1 MDAVLFREVRFT
13 ASHHYGVPG
22 RTAEENR
29 ALFGG
34 QVVPHEHAWRVR
46 VEIRGPIDPVTGF
59 AADLASVDRA
69 LDRLLGGWDGG
80 DLNQCVPEV
89 AEGRMQP
96 STESLARWIFERL
109 SLDVRAPA
117 RLGKVYVWECP
128 ELGACY
134 PA

>member
-1 MDAVLFREVRFT
+1 
-13 ASHHYGVPG
+13 VPG
-22 RTAEENR
+22 RTVAENR

-34 QVVPHEHAWRVR
+34 QVLPHEHAWRVR

-59 AADLASVDRA
+59 AADLVSVDQA
-69 LDRLLGGWDGG
+69 LERLLGGWDGG

-109 SLDVRAPA
+109 SVDVRAPA
-117 RLGKVYVWECP
+117 HLGRVYVWECP